1 MKIRWL
7 NIEIKNQRH
16 VHIVQ
21 ERFSYQSLRYW
32 ILYVC
37 EQCIFI
43 SIFEE
48 KNNTKSGVL
57 RILWR
62 NRHFELDLPNVTFV
76 IGHTGFPTEKASN
89 LDMYNSCL

>member
-1 MKIRWL
+1 MKNRLL

-48 KNNTKSGVL
+48 KKTKPKVVSYEFSKGID
-57 RILWR
+57 ILNWTY
-62 NRHFELDLPNVTFV
+62 P
-76 IGHTGFPTEKASN
+76 
-89 LDMYNSCL
+89 M